1 MATVGSTTSSSATQ
15 DIIDGLARQTSAAA
29 KADESSQSRFLTL
42 LTAQLKNQDPMN
54 PLDNAQVTSQL
65 AQISTVDGIE
75 RLNAMLASMVEGQE
89 TSGAMQAAA
98 LVGRGVLIPGKGLTL
113 SDAGSLGGFSLAGPA
128 DKVTLNITD
137 ANGLEVAAV
146 DLGAFDAG
154 THNFQ
159 WDGSTLDGS
168 RAANGK
174 YTVSIAATVGE
185 ERVGAD
191 ALQLG
196 AVTSVIRGPQG
207 TDLQVGDLG
216 IFKMSEIKQIL

>member
-1 MATVGSTTSSSATQ
+1 MTSVSSTSSSAA
-15 DIIDGLARQTSAAA
+15 DAVLADLARKSAKTEKSDELSQT
-29 KADESSQSRFLTL
+29 RFLTL

-75 RLNAMLASMVEGQE
+75 RLNTMLGQIMEGQQSAE
-89 TSGAMQAAA
+89 TLQAAS
-98 LVGRGVLIPGKGLTL
+98 LVGRGVLVPGKGLMLT
-113 SDAGSLGGFSLAGPA
+113 DAGAVGGFSLAAPA
-128 DKVTLNITD
+128 DKVTVSIKD
-137 ANGLEVAAV
+137 ANGLEVANV

-159 WDGSTLDGS
+159 WDGTTIDGT

-174 YTVSIAATVGE
+174 YTIGVAVTTGDETVAGDTLE
-185 ERVGAD
+185 F
-191 ALQLG
+191 G
-196 AVTSVIRGPQG
+196 AVSSVVRGPKS

-216 IFKMSEIKQIL
+216 IFTMSEIRQIL